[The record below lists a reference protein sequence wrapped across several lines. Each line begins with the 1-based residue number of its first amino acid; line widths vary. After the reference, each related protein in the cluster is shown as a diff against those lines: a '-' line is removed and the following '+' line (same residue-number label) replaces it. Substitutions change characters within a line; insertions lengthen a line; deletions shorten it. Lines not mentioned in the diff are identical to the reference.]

1 MTDSIDLDDIAVE
14 EEDEQSGN
22 DGDWLWRNDGEA
34 DAEPPEPASTASGDG
49 SGEVPDESASEP
61 AGGAAPGI
69 PATTSDPVG
78 VPGNAGKPAAGEDDP
93 QPGTTQGAGTAET
106 HGATEPDDMTMALT
120 YKAAHYFTDPS
131 FVFTDARA
139 WADWLGLVGDVSTPV
154 IRKFQRENGIELD
167 FFGGSE
173 NGPATRLAE
182 VDEESMFFAERMVLV
197 GTDADE
203 AVAEEAGWEFVHLE
217 EAAEKA
223 DWELRDDM

>member
-14 EEDEQSGN
+14 DERDEKPGN
-22 DGDWLWRNDGEA
+22 DGDWLWRD
-34 DAEPPEPASTASGDG
+34 DAEAPESTPTGTGDESGRASDETASD
-49 SGEVPDESASEP
+49 SAGES
-61 AGGAAPGI
+61 APGI

-78 VPGNAGKPAAGEDDP
+78 VPGNAGKPAAEGGADAPE
-93 QPGTTQGAGTAET
+93 PGTTQGADTAET

-120 YKAAHYFTDPS
+120 YKAAHHFTDPN
-131 FVFTDARA
+131 FVFTDAHA

-173 NGPATRLAE
+173 GGPASRLAE
-182 VDEESMFFAERMVLV
+182 IDEESMFYAERMVLV

-203 AVAEEAGWEFVHLE
+203 PVAEEAGWEFVHLE

-223 DWELRDDM
+223 EWELRDDL